1 MDIAGTGGRDNA
13 GLEVF
18 FFRSF
23 ASAVRFSKTI
33 VGDDGSNEKKPDY
46 RGLGWGMGALS
57 SKVSPASTFFISVN
71 IATAIIF
78 IATAII
84 ATATAI
90 VLYKHHGERQE
101 EEKKA

>member
-1 MDIAGTGGRDNA
+1 MKIIGATGGS
-13 GLEVF
+13 L
-18 FFRSF
+18 
-23 ASAVRFSKTI
+23 
-33 VGDDGSNEKKPDY
+33 DGVKGVHRTSPQSESRVDY
-46 RGLGWGMGALS
+46 FYPRAKL
-57 SKVSPASTFFISVN
+57 
-71 IATAIIF
+71 ATAIIA

>member
-33 VGDDGSNEKKPDY
+33 VGDDGSNEADY
-46 RGLGWGMGALS
+46 RGQGGHGGIVFEGDEFRRLFLS
-57 SKVSPASTFFISVN
+57 HV
-71 IATAIIF
+71 
-78 IATAII
+78 
-84 ATATAI
+84 
-90 VLYKHHGERQE
+90 
-101 EEKKA
+101 

>member
-1 MDIAGTGGRDNA
+1 M
-13 GLEVF
+13 
-18 FFRSF
+18 
-23 ASAVRFSKTI
+23 
-33 VGDDGSNEKKPDY
+33 
-46 RGLGWGMGALS
+46 
-57 SKVSPASTFFISVN
+57 SPASLFSPQAKLGAKLATAIIAIA
-71 IATAIIF
+71 IATAIIA

>member
-1 MDIAGTGGRDNA
+1 MDIGGTGGRDNA

-33 VGDDGSNEKKPDY
+33 VGDDGAKRMKQIIG
-46 RGLGWGMGALS
+46 RGGMGSIVFESESRRLFLS
-57 SKVSPASTFFISVN
+57 N